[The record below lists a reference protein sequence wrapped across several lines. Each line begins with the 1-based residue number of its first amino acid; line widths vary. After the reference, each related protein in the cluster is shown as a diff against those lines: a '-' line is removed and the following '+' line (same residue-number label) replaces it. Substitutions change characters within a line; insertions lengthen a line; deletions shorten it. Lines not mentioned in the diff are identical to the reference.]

1 MRKWLIIIIVVV
13 VLIAAV
19 SVRISTSRRGRGTE
33 EFVSRVTVEVMPVV
47 RGDVMSTCEVLGTVT
62 AEKTA
67 QVFPETMGRITRI
80 LVKEGT
86 YVGKDDKLM
95 AMRTETIGFEYEEG
109 FIRSPISGNI
119 AKITVD
125 VGSMVTPQVPVAVVM
140 DYAKVNIQ
148 FNVAEMNMSCV
159 KKNDRVT
166 ASIDALPGQSFTGT
180 VSEITPVVDPMT
192 RTLGVKASVP
202 NAGKALR
209 PGMTA
214 RVTLN
219 LGEMKNVVIIPRDA
233 LLDGHVFV
241 VNDSI
246 AERRDVVAGL
256 IGDTNAEIKSG
267 ISEGERVAVVGQQ
280 RLAGGEKVNVVLRSE
295 P

>member
-19 SVRISTSRRGRGTE
+19 FVRISTSRRGRGTE
-33 EFVSRVTVEVMPVV
+33 AFVSRLTVEVTPVV

-62 AEKTA
+62 ADKTA

-80 LVKEGT
+80 VVKEGT
-86 YVGKDDKLM
+86 YVAKDANLM
-95 AMRTETIGFEYEEG
+95 ALRTETIGFEYEEG
-109 FIRSPISGNI
+109 FVRAPISGNI
-119 AKITVD
+119 AKIMID

-140 DYAKVNIQ
+140 DYSKVNIQ
-148 FNVAEMNMSCV
+148 FNVAETNIGCV

-166 ASIDALPGQSFTGT
+166 ASIDALPGQAFTGT
-180 VSEITPVVDPMT
+180 VSEITPVVDPLT
-192 RTLGVKASVP
+192 RTLDVKASVP

-214 RVTLN
+214 RITLN
-219 LGEMKNVVIIPRDA
+219 LGERKNVVIIPRDA
-233 LLDGHVFV
+233 LLNGHVFV

-246 AERRDVVAGL
+246 AERRDVIPGL
-256 IGDTNAEIKSG
+256 IGDSNAEIKSG
-267 ISEGERVAVVGQQ
+267 ISEGERVVIVGQQ
-280 RLAGGEKVNVVLRSE
+280 RLTDGEKVNTVLRSE
-295 P
+295 L